1 MRMMLPAATSEMLR
15 EVKAVS
21 DEMQRM
27 QGHVKRIE
35 SDLVFQQEAQL
46 CREER
51 AAAMAEL
58 TRQSSSIV
66 ADASPGEVKRQLEE
80 VAHDVGKLKVLVDR
94 HSMAINGI
102 DRTQQNLRNVS
113 GRVTAVET
121 DIRSIELSV
130 GRLEVALEDH
140 VGQVQQLTADLLH
153 PRSTLALISADAPM
167 PAPPRSKL
175 AQHGDVEQ
183 ICSTAVCW
191 RIPGVMRMDRGAGVI
206 SPEFSLSGCS
216 GKLTCFPFGSTS
228 SGKTSVYWRAQRGV
242 HAKFRLGAGDV
253 FSDELECTYDKAKE
267 KGKHELCDLKD
278 AVGVDGVLT
287 VTLEII
293 WSNLPMSGL
302 V

>member
-21 DEMQRM
+21 DEVQRM

-35 SDLVFQQEAQL
+35 SDLVFQQEAQV

-58 TRQSSSIV
+58 TRQSSTMV
-66 ADASPGEVKRQLEE
+66 AGTSPVEVQRQLEE
-80 VAHDVGKLKVLVDR
+80 VVHDVGKLKVLVDR
-94 HSMAINGI
+94 HSMAINGSE
-102 DRTQQNLRNVS
+102 RTQQNLRNVS
-113 GRVTAVET
+113 GRVTAVES

-140 VGQVQQLTADLLH
+140 VGQVQQLTTDLLH
-153 PRSTLALISADAPM
+153 PRNALAMTAADAPM
-167 PAPPRSKL
+167 PTPPRSKL

-191 RIPGVMRMDRGAGVI
+191 RIPGVLRMDRGVGVI
-206 SPEFSLSGCS
+206 SPEFSLSGCA

-267 KGKHELCDLKD
+267 KGKHELCNLHDV
-278 AVGVDGVLT
+278 VGVDGVLT

-293 WSNLPMSGL
+293 WSNLPMSGPG
-302 V
+302 